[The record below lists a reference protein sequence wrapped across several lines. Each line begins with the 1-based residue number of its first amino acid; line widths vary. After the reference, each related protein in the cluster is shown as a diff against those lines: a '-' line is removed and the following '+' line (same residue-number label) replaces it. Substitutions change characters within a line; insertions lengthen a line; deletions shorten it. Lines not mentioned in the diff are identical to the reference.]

1 MRQAQ
6 RRSRLSGRESLGDDA
21 LERELL
27 LLEVLGGGVL
37 NLELSHGVGESSLD
51 LLLLAALEADG
62 GGGVGD
68 HLLDTGDVRL
78 KLLPALE
85 LLGESLVGALELGG
99 VVDHVLD
106 VGGRELTNGVGDG
119 DVGAAAGGLLGG
131 GDLQDTVDVDLEDDL
146 KDGITSLHGRDGSK
160 GELSEGGV
168 VLAVDTLT
176 LEDGELDGLLA
187 AQKLAEFRKMEFRS
201 TSLSATVVNVLCK
214 YVSKYGLEVV
224 GVMVKVKNKK
234 SPNLNSPK
242 RDFPN
247 WALEVFEIPLENS
260 RYEGSNN
267 R

>member
-1 MRQAQ
+1 MPGYHVACSRGPVLCDLHTASSPWTLAVLRQAQ

-51 LLLLAALEADG
+51 LLLLATLEADG
-62 GGGVGD
+62 GGRVGD
-68 HLLDTGDVRL
+68 HLLNAGDVRL

-106 VGGRELTNGVGDG
+106 VGGRELADGVGDG
-119 DVGAAAGGLLGG
+119 DVGTAAGGLLGG

-146 KDGITSLHGRDGSK
+146 KDGITSLHGGNRSK

-187 AQKLAEFRKMEFRS
+187 AQKLAKFINDFFGS
-201 TSLSATVVNVLCK
+201 TSLSATVVNVLF
-214 YVSKYGLEVV
+214 LT
-224 GVMVKVKNKK
+224 
-234 SPNLNSPK
+234 
-242 RDFPN
+242 
-247 WALEVFEIPLENS
+247 A
-260 RYEGSNN
+260 
-267 R
+267 